1 MNNLQTQHPIA
12 LSLLINEDIY
22 QLNTPILAIADD
34 PLPALTVEKPAEVAP
49 SIPPKA
55 QPTAIPTLTQNIKP
69 NYKYIGDNNKS
80 VLILVN
86 ETDFDILN
94 NADMLA
100 LNKLLAARK
109 LEQKDVA
116 ILNIQKNTHL
126 NFTQLKEFF
135 GFNKLLLFG
144 INPKNLEI
152 TGIVAN
158 QICNFEGVPILGTWH
173 LKLMQLDEKKKLT
186 FWAEFKKLI

>member
-1 MNNLQTQHPIA
+1 MKNLQTQDPIA

-22 QLNTPILAIADD
+22 QLNTPILAVADET
-34 PLPALTVEKPAEVAP
+34 LPPLTVEKLAEVTL
-49 SIPPKA
+49 SIPPKT
-55 QPTAIPTLTQNIKP
+55 QPTAIPTLIQNNKP

-80 VLILVN
+80 ILILVN

-100 LNKLLAARK
+100 LNKLLSARK

-116 ILNIQKNTHL
+116 ILNIQKNAHL
-126 NFTQLKEFF
+126 NFTHLKTFF

-144 INPKNLEI
+144 INPKDLEI

-158 QICNFEGVPILGTWH
+158 QICTFEGIPTLGTWH
-173 LKLMQLDEKKKLT
+173 LKIMQLDEKKKLT
-186 FWAEFKKLI
+186 FWAEFKKLV

>member
-1 MNNLQTQHPIA
+1 MNKLQTQDPIA

-22 QLNTPILAIADD
+22 LLKTT
-34 PLPALTVEKPAEVAP
+34 ALTVADEALPRLTIEKPAEAT
-49 SIPPKA
+49 SAIPPKT
-55 QPTAIPTLTQNIKP
+55 QITTIPTLTQNNKP
-69 NYKYIGDNNKS
+69 NYNYIGDNNKS
-80 VLILVN
+80 ILILVN

-126 NFTQLKEFF
+126 KFSLLKEFF
-135 GFNKLLLFG
+135 GFNKLLLLG
-144 INPKNLEI
+144 INPKVLDI

-173 LKLMQLDEKKKLT
+173 LKIMQLDEKKKLT
-186 FWAEFKKLI
+186 FWAEFKKLL

>member
-1 MNNLQTQHPIA
+1 MNNLQTQNLIA

-22 QLNTPILAIADD
+22 QINAPVLAIADE
-34 PLPALTVEKPAEVAP
+34 PVILVVPETVV
-49 SIPPKA
+49 
-55 QPTAIPTLTQNIKP
+55 PTAANIIPKPITQTVPQLPITNKP
-69 NYKYIGDNNKS
+69 NYIYIGDNNKS
-80 VLILVN
+80 VLVMVN
-86 ETDFDILN
+86 ETDFNILN

-126 NFTQLKEFF
+126 NFIQLKDFF

-144 INPKNLEI
+144 INPKDLGI

-158 QICNFEGVPILGTWH
+158 QICNYESVPILGTWH
-173 LKLMQLDEKKKLT
+173 LKQMQLDEKKKLIFWTQFKT
-186 FWAEFKKLI
+186 FI